1 MEWKTNITVPKYKNK
16 GEKLQCHNY
25 KGISLLCT
33 GYKILTTV
41 LNNRLKKYTDH
52 IIGEYQV
59 EFTAGKSTMDQ
70 IFMAKNL
77 LAKPWEY
84 NVEIHQIF
92 IAFQRAYNSI

>member
-1 MEWKTNITVPKYKNK
+1 MEWRTNITVPKYKNK

-52 IIGEYQV
+52 IIGE
-59 EFTAGKSTMDQ
+59 
-70 IFMAKNL
+70 
-77 LAKPWEY
+77 
-84 NVEIHQIF
+84 
-92 IAFQRAYNSI
+92 